1 MTKAGFDKSGN
12 TGFTHLVNATIFS
25 FQGLKTA
32 FQSESAFRQ
41 EIATFC
47 IVLPSGFWLADSL
60 VLSLALFFACMLV
73 LIVELLNSSIE
84 AAIDRIGLEEHDLSR
99 KAKDLGSAAVMI
111 SLILAGSVWFYIL
124 YTVYIRLS

>member
-41 EIATFC
+41 ELAMLC
-47 IVLPSGFWLADSL
+47 VVLPSGFWLADSL

-124 YTVYIRLS
+124 FTVYIRLS

>member
-60 VLSLALFFACMLV
+60 ILSLALFFACMLV

>member
-41 EIATFC
+41 ELAMLC
-47 IVLPSGFWLADSL
+47 VVLPSGFWLADSL
-60 VLSLALFFACMLV
+60 ALSLALFFACMLV

-124 YTVYIRLS
+124 FTVYIRLS